1 MHLAQLLQIIH
12 SPFQEYLLQYS
23 QLQQTQ
29 LMNVIDS
36 FSGVSNSY
44 NIDNVECLVS
54 LSSSVN
60 HGDVAT

>member
-54 LSSSVN
+54 LFSSVN